1 MAALLGVEL
10 AVAEEACAEAAQG
23 EVVGVANVNAP
34 GQIVIAGHRSAVE
47 RAVAAA
53 AARGGRKSVM
63 LPVSAPF
70 HSALMKPAADRLAA
84 ELAAMPVETPRIA
97 VARNIDGGLLTRA
110 DEVKPSLVAQVASPV
125 RWTDC
130 VARLDRAGATVFL
143 EVGPG
148 RVLSGLL
155 RRTLDG
161 RRALPVEDRASL
173 EAAVA
178 AVKAG
183 EGG

>member
-1 MAALLGVEL
+1 V
-10 AVAEEACAEAAQG
+10 
-23 EVVGVANVNAP
+23 
-34 GQIVIAGHRSAVE
+34 
-47 RAVAAA
+47 
-53 AARGGRKSVM
+53 
-63 LPVSAPF
+63 
-70 HSALMKPAADRLAA
+70 
-84 ELAAMPVETPRIA
+84 PVETPRIP
-97 VARNIDGGLLTRA
+97 VARNIDGALVTRA

-130 VARLDRAGATVFL
+130 VHHLDRAGATVFL

-155 RRTLDG
+155 RRTLDR

-178 AVKAG
+178 AVAAG
-183 EGG
+183 AGG